1 MSPVRLNGFT
11 INSLKNTSSIGGEF
25 SVMPI
30 RNFIEEVAAASLGN
44 IRFYALLMIKR
55 GNGTITI
62 DQDTNELKKGQI
74 YFISY
79 HQFLRFENAETCT
92 GSAVLFTRSFYNL
105 IYTGNRK
112 LKNDTAFSG
121 LPAMV
126 QPSKNGFSVFQST
139 IQEIEREFASDA
151 ALKNELICLQLKVLM
166 LKYIRKTE
174 NIGYVHFKTNFKH
187 SYVEQFKTLVD
198 RNFKEM
204 KRTSAYA
211 SQLGISANYLNA
223 LIKEKLEISA
233 ETFIQQRVTLEA
245 QRLLLNTSLSVSEIS
260 FELGFT
266 DKSHFGKYFKKITDE
281 SPNSYRRKF
290 QQYDD
295 AERI

>member
-1 MSPVRLNGFT
+1 MSPARLNGLT
-11 INSLKNTSSIGGEF
+11 INSLKNTRSMSGEF
-25 SVMPI
+25 SIIPI
-30 RNFIEEVAAASLGN
+30 RDFIKEVGAASIGN
-44 IRFYALLMIKR
+44 IRFYALLMIEQ
-55 GNGTITI
+55 GSGAITI
-62 DQDTNELKKGQI
+62 DPDTTELEKAQI
-74 YFISY
+74 YFINY
-79 HQFLRFENAETCT
+79 HQFLRFESVEGCA

-121 LPAMV
+121 LPSMI
-126 QPSKNGFSVFQST
+126 QLSKKEFGVFQNT
-139 IQEIEREFASDA
+139 VKEIEREFSSDA

-174 NIGYVHFKTNFKH
+174 NIGYVNFKTNFKH

-198 RNFKEM
+198 RHFKEM

-211 SQLGISANYLNA
+211 SQLGISPNYLNA
-223 LIKEKLEISA
+223 LVKEKLEISA

-260 FELGFT
+260 FELGFS
-266 DKSHFGKYFKKITDE
+266 DKSHFGKYFKKTTDE
-281 SPNSYRRKF
+281 SPNSYRKKF
-290 QQYDD
+290 QHYGD